1 MMFRTAMMLSATVSM
16 SGCGGLIIYDG
27 SRTQS
32 KDVIG
37 RAMAE
42 RNPELNSQ
50 DAAACVVS
58 GMSIQEVVTLGISD
72 VRIVTEQTRT
82 NMEQVLQRPD
92 VAACIA
98 ALPRTEPVQ

>member
-1 MMFRTAMMLSATVSM
+1 M

-42 RNPELNSQ
+42 RNPELNSE

-58 GMSIQEVVTLGISD
+58 GMSVKEVVTLGISD
-72 VRIVTEQTRT
+72 VRIVTERTRT
-82 NMEQVLQRPD
+82 NMEKVLQRPD

-98 ALPRTEPVQ
+98 ALPRTEPVQGNRWQG